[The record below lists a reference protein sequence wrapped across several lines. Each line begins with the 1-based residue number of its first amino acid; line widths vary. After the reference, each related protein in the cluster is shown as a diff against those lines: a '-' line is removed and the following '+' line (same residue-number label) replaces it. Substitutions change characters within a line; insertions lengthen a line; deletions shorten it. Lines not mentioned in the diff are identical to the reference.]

1 MQTPDSYDALAASI
15 ERALRSD
22 IAPQASAS
30 QLAASIDHTLLE
42 EARTGELRL
51 AWLRAAVALASVIVS
66 AWTLTRTDAVRAL
79 THPFAGTVLRILW
92 TLGALALL
100 LALRRGWYRR
110 WLRYVAPAVDGL
122 MIWASFRLFWANV
135 PDERAPMLTAAV
147 GYVTVLCSFLAV
159 SGAARLSRSSTQ
171 LSTALAVAVFLSAAA
186 TTHVAPA
193 FALAIVA
200 TLAAM
205 GALAAGGTTL
215 IRRVVTNQVGR
226 LEMSRMYDEAR
237 RAVDAREEVLKIVS
251 HDLRNPLAT
260 ISMSA
265 DLMLEVPLPD
275 EQRVRRLTMIKR
287 AGERM
292 NRLIQDLLDVA
303 KLEAGRLGITAR
315 PVDVSAL
322 LVEAEE
328 MLRPLAAEKSI
339 RLERTIGDG
348 LPSVMADPGRVL
360 QVIGNLVGNAIK
372 FTPTGGRITLKAE
385 RVGSEVRF
393 SVSDTGSGIPAD
405 QLPHIF
411 GQFWQGDRTDR
422 RGIGLGLAIAKG
434 LVEAHGGRISVESRV
449 GEGTTFWFTLGSDA
463 RRVSLPD
470 ERRGAPLA
478 SG

>member
-1 MQTPDSYDALAASI
+1 MCAQLLVDVPMPP
-15 ERALRSD
+15 EK
-22 IAPQASAS
+22 QAEH
-30 QLAASIDHTLLE
+30 L
-42 EARTGELRL
+42 
-51 AWLRAAVALASVIVS
+51 
-66 AWTLTRTDAVRAL
+66 
-79 THPFAGTVLRILW
+79 
-92 TLGALALL
+92 
-100 LALRRGWYRR
+100 
-110 WLRYVAPAVDGL
+110 
-122 MIWASFRLFWANV
+122 
-135 PDERAPMLTAAV
+135 
-147 GYVTVLCSFLAV
+147 
-159 SGAARLSRSSTQ
+159 
-171 LSTALAVAVFLSAAA
+171 
-186 TTHVAPA
+186 
-193 FALAIVA
+193 
-200 TLAAM
+200 
-205 GALAAGGTTL
+205 
-215 IRRVVTNQVGR
+215 
-226 LEMSRMYDEAR
+226 
-237 RAVDAREEVLKIVS
+237 
-251 HDLRNPLAT
+251 
-260 ISMSA
+260 
-265 DLMLEVPLPD
+265 
-275 EQRVRRLTMIKR
+275 QRVKR

-292 NRLIQDLLDVA
+292 NRLVQDLLDVA